1 MKICNVLQK
10 LTALNYAGFSKAK
23 TSALEVTYMYFAHQ
37 PILTILQL

>member
-23 TSALEVTYMYFAHQ
+23 TSALEVTYFAHQ